1 MPAIE
6 GYIDK
11 CHPENST
18 VDRGVSRGQ
27 QWNSRDDIFQ
37 CTPLLQALFIILY

>member
-6 GYIDK
+6 GYIGN

-18 VDRGVSRGQ
+18 VDGGVSLNVVKLNHTQ
-27 QWNSRDDIFQ
+27 QTV
-37 CTPLLQALFIILY
+37 CLL

>member
-6 GYIDK
+6 GYIEK

-18 VDRGVSRGQ
+18 VDRGVSRGE
-27 QWNSRDDIFQ
+27 QWNSRDDIFKSS
-37 CTPLLQALFIILY
+37 PLVQGVVII

>member
-6 GYIDK
+6 GYIEK

-18 VDRGVSRGQ
+18 VDRGVNLHLVIADANLLLRMCK
-27 QWNSRDDIFQ
+27 F
-37 CTPLLQALFIILY
+37 TPRVFFGM